1 MLFFCLCC
9 YFLFQ
14 PTCKQNKIMVEYAQ
28 SWWEPD
34 IKLIVIA
41 YHENAC
47 KQPYEYAIADPGSH
61 FPGYSIRSLAG

>member
-1 MLFFCLCC
+1 
-9 YFLFQ
+9 
-14 PTCKQNKIMVEYAQ
+14 MVEYAQ